1 VLIAGFFGAT
11 RLFPPVSWDDMDLAD
26 REIRTARLLLR
37 RYRDDDLDRL
47 TAIQSLPEVARF
59 LYWEPRT
66 PAQVEPALA
75 LRIAQ
80 TRLDKDDDVVTLA
93 VERREDNLL
102 LGDATIFLRS
112 VKNRQVEV
120 GYVFHPDTGGH
131 GYATEATR
139 ALVDL
144 AFNDLK
150 AHRVFARTDARNTAS
165 AALLRR
171 LGMRQEAHFRE
182 AEIFKG
188 AWGDELV
195 FAILADE
202 WSSQP

>member
-1 VLIAGFFGAT
+1 L
-11 RLFPPVSWDDMDLAD
+11 DLAD
-26 REIRTARLLLR
+26 REIRTERLLLR
-37 RYRDDDLDRL
+37 RYRKGDLDRL
-47 TAIQSLPEVARF
+47 AEIQSLPEVARF
-59 LYWEPRT
+59 LYWEPRRL
-66 PAQVEPALA
+66 AEVEPQLA
-75 LRIAQ
+75 KRIAG
-80 TRLDKDDDVVTLA
+80 TRLENDGDVVTLA
-93 VERREDNLL
+93 VERLEDGLL

-112 VKNRQVEV
+112 VAHRQVEV
-120 GYVFHPDTGGH
+120 GYTFHPDAGGH
-131 GYATEATR
+131 GYATEAAR

-144 AFNDLK
+144 AFDELD

-195 FAILADE
+195 FATLADE

>member
-1 VLIAGFFGAT
+1 
-11 RLFPPVSWDDMDLAD
+11 MDLTD
-26 REIRTARLLLR
+26 REIRTERLLLR
-37 RYRDDDLDRL
+37 RYREEDLDRL
-47 TAIQSLPEVARF
+47 AAIQALPEVARF

-66 PAQVEPALA
+66 REEVEPALA
-75 LRIAQ
+75 QRIAQ
-80 TRLDKDDDVVTLA
+80 TTLENDDDVVTFA
-93 VERREDNLL
+93 VERREDGLL
-102 LGDATIFLRS
+102 LGDATLFLRS
-112 VKNRQVEV
+112 VAHRQVEV
-120 GYVFHPDTGGH
+120 GYVFHPDSGGR

-139 ALVDL
+139 ALIDL
-144 AFNDLK
+144 AFGELA

-195 FAILADE
+195 FAVLAEE
-202 WSSQP
+202 WTRAKDNR

>member
-1 VLIAGFFGAT
+1 
-11 RLFPPVSWDDMDLAD
+11 MDLAD
-26 REIRTARLLLR
+26 REIRTERLLLR

-47 TAIQSLPEVARF
+47 AAIQSLPEVARF
-59 LYWEPRT
+59 LYWDPRSR
-66 PAQVEPALA
+66 AEVEPALA
-75 LRIAQ
+75 QRIAG
-80 TRLDKDDDVVTLA
+80 TRLERDDDVVTLA
-93 VERREDNLL
+93 VERLEDGLL

-112 VKNRQVEV
+112 AEHRQVEV

-144 AFNDLK
+144 AFADLG

-171 LGMRQEAHFRE
+171 LGLRQEAHLRE

-188 AWGDELV
+188 SWGDELV
-195 FAILADE
+195 FAILDRE
-202 WSSQP
+202 WSSRA

>member
-1 VLIAGFFGAT
+1 
-11 RLFPPVSWDDMDLAD
+11 MDLAD
-26 REIRTARLLLR
+26 REIRTGRLLLR
-37 RYRDDDLDRL
+37 RYRETDLDRL
-47 TAIQSLPEVARF
+47 AAIQSLPEVARY

-66 PAQVEPALA
+66 RAEVEPALA
-75 LRIAQ
+75 QRMAE
-80 TRLDKDDDVVTLA
+80 TRLDHDDDAVTLA
-93 VERREDNLL
+93 VERRGDGLL

-112 VKNRQVEV
+112 VANRQVEV
-120 GYVFHPDTGGH
+120 GYVFHPDAGGR
-131 GYATEATR
+131 GYATEAAR

-144 AFNDLK
+144 AFGALN

-188 AWGDELV
+188 AWGEELV
-195 FAILADE
+195 FAVLEGE
-202 WSSQP
+202 WTGGAVAEGG

>member
-1 VLIAGFFGAT
+1 
-11 RLFPPVSWDDMDLAD
+11 MDLTD
-26 REIRTARLLLR
+26 RELHTERLLLR
-37 RYRDDDLDRL
+37 RYREDDLDRL
-47 TAIQSLPEVARF
+47 AAIQALPEVARF
-59 LYWEPRT
+59 LYWEPRSR
-66 PAQVEPALA
+66 AEVEPALA
-75 LRIAQ
+75 QRIAE
-80 TRLDKDDDVVTLA
+80 TRLERDDDVVTLA
-93 VERREDNLL
+93 VERREHGLL

-112 VKNRQVEV
+112 VEHGQVEV
-120 GYVFHPDTGGH
+120 GYVFHPDAGGQ

-144 AFNDLK
+144 AFDELG

-171 LGMRQEAHFRE
+171 LGMREEAHFHE

-188 AWGDELV
+188 AWGDEPV
-195 FAILADE
+195 FAVLADE

>member
-1 VLIAGFFGAT
+1 
-11 RLFPPVSWDDMDLAD
+11 MDLAD
-26 REIRTARLLLR
+26 REIRTERLLLR
-37 RYRDDDLDRL
+37 RYREDDLDRL
-47 TAIQSLPEVARF
+47 AAIQALPEVARYV
-59 LYWEPRT
+59 YWELRT
-66 PAQVEPALA
+66 RAEVEPALA
-75 LRIAQ
+75 KRIAE
-80 TRLDKDDDVVTLA
+80 TRLEQDDDVVTLA
-93 VERREDNLL
+93 VERQDDGIL

-112 VKNRQVEV
+112 VANRQVEI
-120 GYVFHPDTGGH
+120 GYVFHPDAGGH

-144 AFNDLK
+144 AFDDLN

-188 AWGDELV
+188 SWGDELV
-195 FAILADE
+195 YAILADE